1 MNATGLLDGADIVIV
16 GAATKNKHSHQANLN
31 LDCLS
36 TALSLFNY
44 EI

>member
-1 MNATGLLDGADIVIV
+1 MNATGLLDGADIVVVV

-36 TALSLFNY
+36 IYSVVTL
-44 EI
+44 